1 MNELNAQA
9 DMFAMGFL
17 MPEKEFKKVCKKYN
31 NNVWLVSAHFQVPVL
46 IKEQLKYITKGEKNE
61 SN

>member
-31 NNVWLVSAHFQVPVL
+31 NNVWLVSAHFQVPVDKVRL
-46 IKEQLKYITKGEKNE
+46 RMIYFGIKGEQ
-61 SN
+61 

>member
-17 MPEKEFKKVCKKYN
+17 MPEKEFKKVSKYN
-31 NNVWLVSAHFQVPVL
+31 NITVVSVAHFQVPVL
-46 IKEQLKYITKGEKNE
+46 IRAVEIYYKGREK
-61 SN
+61 